1 MTSEER
7 NLVCDRLRS
16 SLQLLFEEIEGLSHS
31 QWGFK
36 PSENAWLIA
45 QCVEHLAEVEGGVND
60 RIQALLLEGY
70 SDPQLCAE
78 AVGKERLIG
87 KAVPSRN
94 RHAEAPKQPGGSQ
107 VFATQRP
114 AESAFM
120 DVRARTLQFA
130 QSTQHDLEKYVTPH
144 FVFGQLNIFRWLLML
159 SLHCER
165 HVAQIKEIKATPV
178 FPQA

>member
-1 MTSEER
+1 MTSDER
-7 NLVCDRLRS
+7 NLICDRLQS
-16 SLQLLFEEIEGLSHS
+16 SLQLLFEEIEALTHS
-31 QWGFK
+31 QWRFK
-36 PSENAWLIA
+36 PSERAWSIA
-45 QCVEHLAEVEGGVND
+45 QCVEHLAEVEGAVND

-70 SDPQLCAE
+70 SDPKLCAE
-78 AVGKERLIG
+78 AAGKDRLIG

-94 RHAEAPKQPGGSQ
+94 RHAEAPQQPAGSQ
-107 VFATQRP
+107 VFATPEP
-114 AESAFM
+114 AGSAFK

-144 FVFGQLNIFRWLLML
+144 FVFGQLNIFQWLFML

-165 HVAQIKEIKATPV
+165 HLAQIKEVKAAPA